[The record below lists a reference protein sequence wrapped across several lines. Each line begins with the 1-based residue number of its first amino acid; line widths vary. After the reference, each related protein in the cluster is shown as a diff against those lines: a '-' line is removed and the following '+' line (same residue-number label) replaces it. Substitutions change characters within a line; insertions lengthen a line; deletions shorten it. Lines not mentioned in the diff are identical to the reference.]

1 MSNKGLQ
8 STIADHRLSS
18 LIILSIKNE
27 GVLYIDYHFTTED
40 SAALKAQ
47 RVHFGC

>member
-1 MSNKGLQ
+1 MDNKGLQ

-18 LIILSIKNE
+18 LVVLSIKNE
-27 GVLYIDYHFTTED
+27 GAVYIDCHFTTED

-47 RVHFGC
+47 RVDIGC